1 MRSSIG
7 TVADEGGIVMIAQSA
22 LTALTAQV
30 PPAARRAA
38 RPLDREQV
46 RHRQLEWEEADESG
60 GWRLLAT
67 ITLTALAMLFV
78 VEWCIATFDV
88 AAFV

>member
-1 MRSSIG
+1 
-7 TVADEGGIVMIAQSA
+7 MIAQ
-22 LTALTAQV
+22 TALTAQA
-30 PPAARRAA
+30 PPDARRTE

-46 RHRQLEWEEADESG
+46 RDLPREWEEADESG